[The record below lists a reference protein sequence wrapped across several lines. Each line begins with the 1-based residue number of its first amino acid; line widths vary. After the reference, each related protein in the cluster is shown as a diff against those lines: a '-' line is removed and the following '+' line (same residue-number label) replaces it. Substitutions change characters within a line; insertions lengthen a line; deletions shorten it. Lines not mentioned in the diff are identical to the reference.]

1 MRELKV
7 LLLLAGAAS
16 ALPALAQSVI
26 SPGALQQ
33 LRIDEEERRRQL
45 ERMEQ
50 QRAVE
55 PKSVAPVAKPV
66 PKADPAA
73 LRFMVREIRF
83 SRSEILSADELRAF
97 ARDYEGREQSLADL
111 QRMTGAINEAYRQR
125 GVVTAQAVIP
135 PQDVSGGIVEIRL
148 VEGHLGSIRIEGNPS
163 TAASYITNRLGMQS
177 GDLIDLP
184 GLEADLLRFNRTNDV
199 QLKAQLLP
207 GQAFATTDLR
217 LDAEEPPHQVF
228 RTFIDN
234 GGSRGTG
241 EMRAGATY
249 MNRSLLGFRDDLSLS
264 TTQSDGQQSYSVSYG
279 IPINRWGG
287 RLSVGYNQDYT
298 QIRHGSFASLDI
310 TGESKSTTLSLR
322 QPVHVA
328 ATSQLDL
335 IAGAKSRRTDNWI
348 SEVFLS
354 KIKTQDVSLGA
365 EGQLLDAGGAWMA
378 NYSYTRGDAQA
389 PSDGNAYWHGRGW
402 LRRQQQLPNDWALIG
417 SVSFQHTNKAQLP
430 SSEQFLIGGEGTVR
444 GYPVGTYA
452 GETGYITTLEL
463 HHPLARTAF
472 GNDMPVVANGF
483 FFIDYGSVR
492 PYRPPSS
499 TLRSYEDL
507 TSVGWG
513 VNASLGKHLAA
524 KVTLAYAPDKLQD
537 PMRSRF
543 STLFQ
548 IVGTFF

>member
-1 MRELKV
+1 MKTLFLV
-7 LLLLAGAAS
+7 AGLAS
-16 ALPALAQSVI
+16 ALPALAQSVV

-55 PKSVAPVAKPV
+55 PKPVAPVARPAA
-66 PKADPAA
+66 KADAA
-73 LRFMVREIRF
+73 AVRFMVREIRF
-83 SRSEILSADELRAF
+83 TRSDIFSADELKAF

-111 QRMTGAINEAYRQR
+111 QRMVAAINEAYAQR

-135 PQDVSGGIVEIRL
+135 PQNVAGGVVEIRL
-148 VEGHLGSIRIEGNPS
+148 VEGHLGRIRLDGNDTTS
-163 TAASYITNRLGMQS
+163 ASYITARIGMQP

-184 GLEADLLRFNRTNDV
+184 GLESDLLRFNRTNDV
-199 QLKAQLLP
+199 QLKAELLP
-207 GQAFATTDLR
+207 GQDFATTDLK
-217 LDAEEPPHQVF
+217 LDAEEPPHHML
-228 RTFIDN
+228 RTFVDN

-264 TTQSDGQQSYSVSYG
+264 TTQSDGQQSYSFNYG
-279 IPINRWGG
+279 LPINRWGG
-287 RLSVGYNQDYT
+287 RLSIGYNQDYT
-298 QIRHGSFASLDI
+298 QIRHGRFSTLDI
-310 TGESKSTTLSLR
+310 TGESTSTVLSLR
-322 QPVHVA
+322 QPLHVSPA
-328 ATSQLDL
+328 SQFDL
-335 IAGAKSRRTDNWI
+335 VAGARSRRTDNWI
-348 SEVFLS
+348 SSVFLN
-354 KIKTQDVSLGA
+354 KVKTQDLSLGGEA
-365 EGQLLDAGGAWMA
+365 QLIDAGGAWMA
-378 NYSYTRGDAQA
+378 NYTYTRGDAQITE
-389 PSDGNAYWHGRGW
+389 GNDYWYGRGW
-402 LRRQQQLPNDWALIG
+402 LRRQQRLPGDWSLIG

-430 SSEQFLIGGEGTVR
+430 SSEQFIIGGEGTVR
-444 GYPVGTYA
+444 GYPVGTYS
-452 GETGYITTLEL
+452 GENGYTASAEL
-463 HHPLARTAF
+463 HHPLAKFVLGSDTAV
-472 GNDMPVVANGF
+472 GMTGF
-483 FFIDYGSVR
+483 FFADYGSVR
-492 PYRPPSS
+492 PYRPPNS

-513 VNASLGKHLAA
+513 VNAALGKNLSA